1 MTGPSGVA
9 HLVCGSTGAGKTTYA
24 VRLAE
29 ELGAVRFSVDEWM
42 SALFWMDAPQ
52 PLDPAWAM
60 QRVQRC
66 AAQIWRTAV
75 AACKSGVPCVLEL
88 GLTTAATRARYVAL
102 AREAGLGVKLHA
114 VDAPVEER
122 WRRVEGRNR
131 SQQGPEQLPFEVT
144 REMFDFVESMWEPPT
159 DAELAGCDGVR
170 IATSPAEG

>member
-1 MTGPSGVA
+1 MTAPSGVA

-52 PLDPAWAM
+52 PFTPAWAIE
-60 QRVQRC
+60 RVERS
-66 AAQIWRTAV
+66 AALIWSTAV
-75 AACKSGVPCVLEL
+75 ATCQRGVPCVLEL
-88 GLTTAATRARYVAL
+88 GLTTAEKRAYYVGL

-114 VDAPVEER
+114 VDAPAPER

-131 SQQGPEQLPFEVT
+131 APVGPSQLPFQIT
-144 REMFDFVESMWEPPT
+144 REMFDFVESMWEPPSDT
-159 DAELAGCDGVR
+159 ELAACDGMR
-170 IATSPAEG
+170 IAT